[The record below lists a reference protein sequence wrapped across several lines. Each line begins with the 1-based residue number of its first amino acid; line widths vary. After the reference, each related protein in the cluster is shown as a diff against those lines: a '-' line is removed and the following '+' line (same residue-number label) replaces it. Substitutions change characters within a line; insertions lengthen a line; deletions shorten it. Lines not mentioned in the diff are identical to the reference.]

1 MVFDIKTLAV
11 VMNPTSSWPSRT
23 KTISTRRKISNANI
37 LKQVRI
43 SRNDGQ

>member
-23 KTISTRRKISNANI
+23 KTISNANI